1 MDIYETL
8 VVIGIA
14 FCGLVVVFFLACC
27 VVAGKADGGK
37 NK

>member
-1 MDIYETL
+1 MDVFETL

-27 VVAGKADGGK
+27 VAVKDNGGK